1 MSVGAIPT
9 DIGDLKL
16 VEYLLFGNNS
26 LSSTIPSEIGGLDT
40 LKDLNLSNNKL
51 TGEIPS
57 EMGMLSEVNVITL
70 TMNSL
75 TGTIPVQFASLKN
88 LELFKYRENDIAEEL
103 FDNHV
108 LCSLRDI
115 NGGALITLWADCDI
129 CLSCCSDDDPNCN

>member
-1 MSVGAIPT
+1 MSGILT
-9 DIGDLKL
+9 L
-16 VEYLLFGNNS
+16 VL
-26 LSSTIPSEIGGLDT
+26 
-40 LKDLNLSNNKL
+40 
-51 TGEIPS
+51 
-57 EMGMLSEVNVITL
+57 
-70 TMNSL
+70 NSL